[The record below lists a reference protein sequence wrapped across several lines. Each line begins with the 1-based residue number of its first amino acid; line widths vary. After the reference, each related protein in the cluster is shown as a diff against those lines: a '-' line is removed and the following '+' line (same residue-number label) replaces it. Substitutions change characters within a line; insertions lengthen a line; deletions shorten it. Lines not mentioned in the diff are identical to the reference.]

1 MLSVFLSGIYYF
13 LTMQSN
19 NNDKFEDSLQDIL
32 TSEDPNSPARP
43 SQPINVKSSQEMRKS
58 SSQQLGLKKLPAW
71 LEMLIR
77 IIAGIIILM
86 LLFLFGM
93 QVASR

>member
-1 MLSVFLSGIYYF
+1 
-13 LTMQSN
+13 MQSD
-19 NNDKFEDSLQDIL
+19 NNDTFEDSLQDIL

-43 SQPINVKSSQEMRKS
+43 SQAGRLKNNSEQHRPSPYQRD
-58 SSQQLGLKKLPAW
+58 QKKLPPW
-71 LEMLIR
+71 LEMVIR
-77 IIAGIIILM
+77 IIAGIIILI